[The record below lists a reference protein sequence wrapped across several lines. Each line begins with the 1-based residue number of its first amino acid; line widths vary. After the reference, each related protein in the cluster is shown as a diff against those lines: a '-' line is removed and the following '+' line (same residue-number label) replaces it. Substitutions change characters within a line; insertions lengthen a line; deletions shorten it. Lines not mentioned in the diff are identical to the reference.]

1 MTAKRSTEFEQIWE
15 ECVRLV
21 ILGGAGAGKGTQ
33 AELLH
38 QKLGIPFISTGEI
51 LRAAIAT
58 QTDLGKQ
65 VQSLVE
71 SGELVPDEPM
81 IEWIRQRLTHPDITQ
96 GWLLEGYPRT
106 AFQAEELDFLLDAL
120 HQRLD
125 YAISL
130 EVPDSILVERSR
142 LRARTDDTPDILQR
156 RLRLFHECTHPL
168 LEYYQMRERLL
179 RVDGSQSIEQVQQ
192 EILKKL
198 GH

>member
-1 MTAKRSTEFEQIWE
+1 M
-15 ECVRLV
+15 RLV

-51 LRAAIAT
+51 LRTAIAT
-58 QTDLGKQ
+58 QTELGKQ

-71 SGELVPDEPM
+71 SGELVPDEQM
-81 IEWIRQRLTHPDITQ
+81 IEWIGQRLTQPDITQ

-156 RLRLFHECTHPL
+156 RLMLFHERTQPL
-168 LEYYQMRERLL
+168 LEYYQMRDRLL
-179 RVDGSQSIEQVQQ
+179 RVDGSQTVEHVQQ